1 MSISRREARFKI
13 MTCLY
18 QISLYKKEKLKYK
31 IEDVLNSNEVS
42 EEEFVCSLVND
53 IINHEDELC
62 DVANKYLKQ
71 WTIDR
76 LGYTDQ
82 AILKL
87 GIYEIMFTDTDARV
101 VINEALELAKQYSD
115 DAVVKMINGV
125 LDKVFHEV
133 RSDV

>member
-1 MSISRREARFKI
+1 

-31 IEDVLNSNEVS
+31 VEDVLNSNKVS
-42 EEEFVCSLVND
+42 DEEFVCSLVNG

-62 DVANKYLKQ
+62 DVANKYLKN

>member
-1 MSISRREARFKI
+1 MSISRREARVKV

-18 QISLYKKEKLKYK
+18 QISLYKKEKLKYD
-31 IEDVLNSNEVS
+31 IDDVLNSNEVS
-42 EEEFVCSLVND
+42 DEEFVVSSVRGV
-53 IINHEDELC
+53 IYHEDELC
-62 DVANKYLKQ
+62 EVANKYLNK

-87 GIYEIMFTDTDARV
+87 GIYEIMYTDTDARV

-115 DAVVKMINGV
+115 EAVVKMINGV
-125 LDKVFHEV
+125 LDKVFHEIK
-133 RSDV
+133 DN